1 MALWVT
7 VNTKG
12 GSKASD
18 DHLTRAALG
27 GSLDSDGPGDL
38 HSGVW
43 DVSSLCFLRL
53 SGTQLPQSQDSSL
66 RLPLLLLLLLVGTG
80 PLGCSL
86 ESVISEV
93 Y

>member
-1 MALWVT
+1 MWIT

-18 DHLTRAALG
+18 DHLARAAPG
-27 GSLDSDGPGDL
+27 GSLDSDGPWDL
-38 HSGVW
+38 HSGVC

-66 RLPLLLLLLLVGTG
+66 RLPLLLLLLLVRTG
-80 PLGCSL
+80 PLGYSL
-86 ESVISEV
+86 ESVLSEGN
-93 Y
+93 